1 MYERSKLIQDLKT
14 SVCEVTFNKVNGDRR
29 VMRCTLDPKHLP
41 ITQEQFNH
49 LNEQQQRAE
58 NLDII
63 ACWDIQA
70 AGWRSFRVDSVLYV
84 QEIDAY

>member
-41 ITQEQFNH
+41 VTLEQFNH
-49 LNEQQQRAE
+49 LNEQQQRPE

-63 ACWDIQA
+63 ACWDVQA
-70 AGWRSFRVDSVLYV
+70 GGWRSFRVDSVVYV